1 MVAGADLRLAFVV
14 DIKSF
19 DGPSGRVLLVADSR
33 QGTTPF
39 FAYPCASAC
48 AFTITAGDSPSSP
61 GHIRF
66 PACLIGAESPCV
78 MDLPPRS
85 IAGQDMCVVS
95 GAPLSNHFLNEF
107 TLVVSCF
114 VQVASPPLVLGF
126 GRSCLYLMALP
137 PRTDLRAG

>member
-1 MVAGADLRLAFVV
+1 
-14 DIKSF
+14 
-19 DGPSGRVLLVADSR
+19 
-33 QGTTPF
+33 
-39 FAYPCASAC
+39 
-48 AFTITAGDSPSSP
+48 
-61 GHIRF
+61 
-66 PACLIGAESPCV
+66 

-107 TLVVSCF
+107 TLVGSCF

-137 PRTDLRAG
+137 PRTDRRAGVTAISTGQAVRRQLFGSARVSGYCFVPV